1 MNLSSIFPVYDH
13 WGYDLRQKQ
22 LLLGQT
28 KGWMFPSFSSPFF
41 LPRYSEHKTP
51 TGNLAHFGH
60 FSSKWVIAWGGFFF
74 LSFCPGFFPTHPRH
88 DVIESNHRTQ
98 CIGFFWRH
106 WCIIA
111 LPLFISCQQSFLS
124 QFFDSVRSVSSLHVI
139 PFLPTRPSPSFLC
152 SLCSYCIFS
161 YCDLRSYFLIYI
173 FLQFLLEV
181 KWTSAVYSQFMITE
195 VTISDR
201 NNFS

>member
-124 QFFDSVRSVSSLHVI
+124 QFLTQLDPSVLFTWYHFYPPALPLVFFVVYVAIAYLAIAIWEVI
-139 PFLPTRPSPSFLC
+139 S
-152 SLCSYCIFS
+152 
-161 YCDLRSYFLIYI
+161 
-173 FLQFLLEV
+173 
-181 KWTSAVYSQFMITE
+181 
-195 VTISDR
+195 
-201 NNFS
+201 